1 MQAKDT
7 KISFNGQNVYLGID
21 THLKN
26 WKVTVL
32 LENSVF
38 KTFSQDP
45 CAEVL
50 KKFLRKNFP
59 EATYY
64 SAYEASFC
72 GYSIHRE
79 LEKEGIK
86 SIVVNPADIPTTDK
100 ERKQKEDKRDSR
112 KIAKSLR
119 SGDLQGIYI
128 PTIQTMEFRTMVR
141 LRKTLVKEVNRNKSR
156 VKFFLYFNGV
166 KIPPELENT
175 SKHWSARY
183 TKWLKELSFA
193 SKFGNKTLD
202 MLIEITTFYR
212 QKLLEVTREL
222 RSIQEESE
230 YGKKIKL
237 LLSVPGIGIITAL
250 TLLSE
255 IEDINRFKNLDAL
268 CSYVG
273 LVPST
278 NSSGEKE
285 LIGDI
290 TPRANKPLRGVII
303 ESAWVAVRNDPS
315 LALKYNQLCQK
326 MKPSKA
332 IVRIAKKLLNRIRY
346 VLKNEQEYVLSVN

>member
-7 KISFNGQNVYLGID
+7 KISFNGQNVYSGID
-21 THLKN
+21 AHLKS

-45 CAEVL
+45 CAKVL
-50 KKFLRKNFP
+50 GKFLRKNFP
-59 EATYY
+59 GATYY

-72 GYSIHRE
+72 GYSVHRE

-86 SIVVNPADIPTTDK
+86 NIVVNPADIPTTDK
-100 ERKQKEDKRDSR
+100 DRKQKEDKRDSK

-119 SGDLQGIYI
+119 NDDLQGIYI
-128 PTIQTMEFRTMVR
+128 PTIITMEFRTMVR
-141 LRKTLVKEVNRNKSR
+141 YRKTLVKEVNRNKNR
-156 VKFFLYFNGV
+156 VKSLLYFNGIKV
-166 KIPPELENT
+166 PTELDTT

-183 TKWLKELSFA
+183 TKWLKELSFS

-202 MLIEITTFYR
+202 MLIETTTYYR

-222 RSIQEESE
+222 RNIQEESG

-237 LLSVPGIGIITAL
+237 LTSVSGIGIITAL

-255 IEDINRFKNLDAL
+255 IEDINRFKNLDTL

-290 TPRANKPLRGVII
+290 TPRSNKPLRNVII
-303 ESAWVAVRNDPS
+303 EAAWVAVRNDPA
-315 LALKYNQLCQK
+315 LALKYNQLRQK
-326 MKPSKA
+326 MEPNKA
-332 IVRIAKKLLNRIRY
+332 IIRIAKKLLNRIRY
-346 VLKNEQEYVLSVN
+346 VLKNEQEYVLSVK